1 MPKTL
6 IVTHYWSN
14 ECDVTGTSSHR
25 EEQSIVHIE
34 PSAIGASVFPDSNT
48 EWLHGAV
55 KLLTI
60 TPEQIQIATTAE
72 TFTIKT
78 NEIYHTSIY
87 TKDGNHRWWY
97 TFQIKDL

>member
-1 MPKTL
+1 MIL
-6 IVTHYWSN
+6 IATHYWSN
-14 ECDVTGTSSHR
+14 ECEVTGKSSCY
-25 EEQSIVHIE
+25 EEESIVQLEH
-34 PSAIGASVFPDSNT
+34 ANVGTSVFPNSNT